1 MLSLIRGTSA
11 CGDARPYDR
20 RMPMNTPE
28 SIANAPRTEEGAW
41 DAPPPVDTPAVAP
54 HVPAPLT
61 PKRPDDGADDRT
73 TAALGDLMPTP
84 GD

>member
-1 MLSLIRGTSA
+1 
-11 CGDARPYDR
+11 
-20 RMPMNTPE
+20 MPMNTPE
-28 SIANAPRTEEGAW
+28 SIANAPRTEGGAW
-41 DAPPPVDTPAVAP
+41 DAPPPVDTPVDTPAVAP

-61 PKRPDDGADDRT
+61 PERPDDGADDRT

>member
-1 MLSLIRGTSA
+1 
-11 CGDARPYDR
+11 
-20 RMPMNTPE
+20 MPMNTPE

-54 HVPAPLT
+54 PVPAPLT
-61 PKRPDDGADDRT
+61 PERPDDGADDRT